1 MKERIRENITE
12 PEALERLYRED
23 KKSFEADFEQ
33 VYPEIQD
40 TDIARFWKARLE
52 FDQPAEKVYN
62 PSRLDIIMLI
72 VACTITGFLI
82 KLPEIFNLSLKEFFY
97 YAKDGAIIVFF
108 GLSLF
113 SILTNK
119 ITDRKKLV
127 FTLFAFLIP
136 AIFINLLP
144 SNRESNSINLAYI
157 HLPFLMW
164 CIFGLVY
171 IGFDTKDKTKRI
183 DYIKYN
189 GDLAILGALIL
200 IAGGILT
207 GITIGLFSA
216 IDVHIEK
223 FYMEYIAIWGL
234 VSAPIVASYI
244 IRNYP
249 TLTNKIA
256 PIIAN
261 IFSPLVLITLIIFL
275 IHIPIS
281 GKDLFSDRDL
291 LLVFNVMLLGVMGI
305 IVFSVSETSIHKK
318 QSFSEMILLA
328 LTAVTLIIDLFA
340 LSAIFY
346 RLFEF
351 GITPNRIA
359 VAGSN
364 ILIFGNLVLIMIDL
378 YKVNFRKSEI
388 ESVENTISKYLPVYM
403 IWTLIVVFG
412 FPILF
417 GMK

>member
-1 MKERIRENITE
+1 MNEKIRENINE
-12 PEALERLYRED
+12 PVALERLYRED
-23 KKSFEADFEQ
+23 KKSFEVDFEQ
-33 VYPEIQD
+33 IYPEIKN
-40 TDIARFWKARLE
+40 TDIARFWKARID
-52 FDQPAEKVYN
+52 FDQPAEKVNN
-62 PSRLDIIMLI
+62 PSRLDIFILI

-82 KLPEIFNLSLKEFFY
+82 KLPKIFDINLKDFLY
-97 YAKDGAIIVFF
+97 YEKNAGLIVLF
-108 GLSLF
+108 GLSVYA
-113 SILTNK
+113 IWTNK
-119 ITDRKKLV
+119 IADRKKLV

-164 CIFGLVY
+164 SIYGLVY
-171 IGFDTKDKTKRI
+171 IRFDTADKTKRI

-189 GDLAILGALIL
+189 GDLAILGAVIM
-200 IAGGILT
+200 IAGAILT

-234 VSAPIVASYI
+234 VSAPIVATYI

-275 IHIPIS
+275 INIPIS
-281 GKDLFSDRDL
+281 GKDLFNDRDL

-305 IVFSVSETSIHKK
+305 IVFSVSETSIYKK
-318 QSFSEMILLA
+318 QSFSEMILFV
-328 LTAVTLIIDLFA
+328 LTAVTLVIDLFA

-364 ILIFGNLVLIMIDL
+364 ILIFGNLALIMIDL

-388 ESVENTISKYLPVYM
+388 ACVENTISKYLPVYM
-403 IWTLIVVFG
+403 LWTLIVVFG

>member
-1 MKERIRENITE
+1 MKETIRENITE
-12 PEALERLYRED
+12 PEALERLYRAD
-23 KKSFEADFEQ
+23 SKSFESDFEQ
-33 VYPEIQD
+33 IYPGIQE
-40 TDIARFWKARLE
+40 TDMAKFWKARLD
-52 FDQPAEKVYN
+52 FDKPVEKTN
-62 PSRLDIIMLI
+62 GFQRLDIIMLI

-82 KLPEIFNLSLKEFFY
+82 KLPEIFNLGLKGYFY
-97 YAKDGAIIVFF
+97 YAKNAGIIVLF
-108 GLSLF
+108 GLSLYA
-113 SILTNK
+113 IWTNR
-119 ITDRKKLV
+119 IFERKKLNIV
-127 FTLFAFLIP
+127 LVAFLIP
-136 AIFINLLP
+136 AVYINLLP
-144 SNRESNSINLAYI
+144 SIRVSNSINLAYM

-164 CIFGLVY
+164 CIYGFIY
-171 IGFDTKDKTKRI
+171 IRFDTKDKTKRI

-189 GDLAILGALIL
+189 GDLAILGAIIL
-200 IAGGILT
+200 IAGAILT

-216 IDVHIEK
+216 IDVPVEK

-234 VSAPIVASYI
+234 VSAPIVATYI

-256 PIIAN
+256 PIIAS
-261 IFSPLVLITLIIFL
+261 IFSPLVLITLIFFL
-275 IHIPIS
+275 INIPIS
-281 GKDLFSDRDL
+281 GKDLFTDRDL

-305 IVFSVSETSIHKK
+305 IVFSVSETSIQKRQK
-318 QSFSEMILLA
+318 FSEMILFV
-328 LTAVTLIIDLFA
+328 LTGITLVIDLFA

-359 VAGSN
+359 VMGSN
-364 ILIFGNLVLIMIDL
+364 ILIFGNLALIMIDL
-378 YKVNFRKSEI
+378 FKVNFQKAEI

-412 FPILF
+412 FPFIF